1 MQSLEWRGSGGE
13 TLEVEIKTVATA
25 SLALMRLGSFRVGPP
40 RHLIRA
46 HLSILPRTYLRSRT
60 LLSST
65 QNMGFNCG
73 QPLGRV
79 QGPVRDSTCMSQ
91 SRYDGS
97 AVHVVQSCLLHKGR
111 LSIFIAL
118 DCRHS
123 TWCRLGMLISSTSY
137 NREQQKP
144 LQYIS
149 QTLTWGLWMSQMHST
164 TDLASTFGRR
174 ILAISLLER
183 DVRCFSQCHAQVC
196 KCKWISIQGCR
207 PGVTLYAHDSVNLET
222 SHSGH
227 ANQPHYHS
235 CCIQNPLRRN
245 AHGNTD
251 IPQG

>member
-1 MQSLEWRGSGGE
+1 MVALLYFSGEATILPVYEDPFSPLTARRYIVDYQIRQSVSMQSLEWRGSGGE

-79 QGPVRDSTCMSQ
+79 QRPVRDSTCMSQ

-97 AVHVVQSCLLHKGR
+97 PVRVVQSCLLHKGR

-118 DCRHS
+118 DCRHLNMVPS
-123 TWCRLGMLISSTSY
+123 GY
-137 NREQQKP
+137 V
-144 LQYIS
+144 
-149 QTLTWGLWMSQMHST
+149 
-164 TDLASTFGRR
+164 DLVDF
-174 ILAISLLER
+174 L
-183 DVRCFSQCHAQVC
+183 
-196 KCKWISIQGCR
+196 
-207 PGVTLYAHDSVNLET
+207 
-222 SHSGH
+222 
-227 ANQPHYHS
+227 
-235 CCIQNPLRRN
+235 
-245 AHGNTD
+245 
-251 IPQG
+251 